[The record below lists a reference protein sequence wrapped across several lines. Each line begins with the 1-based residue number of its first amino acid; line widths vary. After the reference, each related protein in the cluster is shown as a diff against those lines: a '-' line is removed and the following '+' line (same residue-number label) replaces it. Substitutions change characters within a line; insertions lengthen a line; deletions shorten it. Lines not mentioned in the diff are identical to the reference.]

1 MRELYLVP
9 GESSDTSLVLSDAPE
24 QPEGAARFRVA
35 VTDELRALLRPDADA
50 PIDDAAP
57 ADAGAN
63 GTAGASAA
71 TPLYAAAGD
80 TGDASDTDSDT
91 DSEAAEETAGSA
103 PGGAAGAGEPAHG
116 AGPATGTDGASASN
130 RGKEPDPRLSAPLTM
145 RPREIQDR
153 VRGGATITEL
163 ADEMGVAESRV
174 EPFAHPVLLE
184 RARIAELA
192 RGSHPVRDDG
202 PAKLSLAEVLA
213 TAFAARDI
221 DPSGAVWDA
230 LRDHDGQW
238 VVTVS
243 WQTGMT
249 DHRAEWT
256 LQDHMTSSST
266 TVARNATAAE
276 LTDPESARP
285 VRTLTPLDGGA
296 ADQDFDDHEDAGD
309 APEARGARDAR
320 PADDAE
326 GAEDGPAEAEGEE
339 DSFLRHPDAED
350 KPSKRRRRAVTPHW
364 EDVLLGVRTN
374 TKRPR
379 K

>member
-9 GESSDTSLVLSDAPE
+9 GESSDTSLMLSDAPE
-24 QPEGAARFRVA
+24 QSEEAARFRVT
-35 VTDELRALLRPDADA
+35 VTDELRALLHPGAEA
-50 PIDDAAP
+50 SIDDAAP
-57 ADAGAN
+57 ADAG
-63 GTAGASAA
+63 GSDTAGASPA
-71 TPLYAAAGD
+71 TPLFAAAGEP
-80 TGDASDTDSDT
+80 GDDSDG
-91 DSEAAEETAGSA
+91 SAAEAAE
-103 PGGAAGAGEPAHG
+103 PAHS
-116 AGPATGTDGASASN
+116 AGHATGADGASASN

-163 ADEMGVAESRV
+163 ADEMGVAESRI

-202 PAKLSLAEVLA
+202 PAKLPLSEVLA

-221 DPSGAVWDA
+221 DPAGAEWDA
-230 LRDHDGQW
+230 FRDHDGQW
-238 VVTVS
+238 VVAVS

-296 ADQDFDDHEDAGD
+296 GDQGFDDHEEAVGAPEDRDGHDAG
-309 APEARGARDAR
+309 
-320 PADDAE
+320 PAD
-326 GAEDGPAEAEGEE
+326 AEAEDRSEGADEE
-339 DSFLRHPDAED
+339 DSFLRHPDSED

-364 EDVLLGVRTN
+364 EDVLLGVRAN

>member
-24 QPEGAARFRVA
+24 QSEEAAHFRVT
-35 VTDELRALLRPDADA
+35 VTDELRALLHPDGADDS
-50 PIDDAAP
+50 IDDAAP
-57 ADAGAN
+57 ADASEN
-63 GTAGASAA
+63 GTAGASPA
-71 TPLYAAAGD
+71 TPLFAAAGD
-80 TGDASDTDSDT
+80 ADDDP
-91 DSEAAEETAGSA
+91 AAETDGPAHD
-103 PGGAAGAGEPAHG
+103 GAAGAGEPAHR
-116 AGPATGTDGASASN
+116 AGHATVSDGASASS

-153 VRGGATITEL
+153 VRGGATITGL

-202 PAKLSLAEVLA
+202 PAKLPLSEVLA

-221 DPSGAVWDA
+221 DPAGAQWDA
-230 LRDHDGQW
+230 FRDHDGQW

-296 ADQDFDDHEDAGD
+296 GDQDFDDHEEPGD
-309 APEARGARDAR
+309 APEARGGHDAR
-320 PADDAE
+320 PADDEAPE
-326 GAEDGPAEAEGEE
+326 ERSGEAEGEE
-339 DSFLRHPDAED
+339 DSFLRQPEPED

>member
-24 QPEGAARFRVA
+24 QSEEAARFRVT
-35 VTDELRALLRPDADA
+35 VTDELRALLRPGTEAST
-50 PIDDAAP
+50 DDAAP
-57 ADAGAN
+57 SDAGEN
-63 GTAGASAA
+63 GTEGASGA
-71 TPLYAAAGD
+71 TPLFA
-80 TGDASDTDSDT
+80 
-91 DSEAAEETAGSA
+91 AAEESGSDASTGPTAE
-103 PGGAAGAGEPAHG
+103 AAEPAHG
-116 AGPATGTDGASASN
+116 AGHATGTDGASASS
-130 RGKEPDPRLSAPLTM
+130 RGKEPDPRLSVPLTM

-202 PAKLSLAEVLA
+202 PAKLPLSEVLA

-221 DPSGAVWDA
+221 DPAGARWDA
-230 LRDHDGQW
+230 FRDHDGQW
-238 VVTVS
+238 VVAVS

-296 ADQDFDDHEDAGD
+296 GDQDFDDHEDAQG
-309 APEARGARDAR
+309 PAREDRGGREPR
-320 PADDAE
+320 PAD
-326 GAEDGPAEAEGEE
+326 AEAEDRPEE
-339 DSFLRHPDAED
+339 ADEEGSFLRHPDPED